1 MVPTR
6 SFGLERRQA
15 ERFVVS
21 LPVSMRHGRGTTRD
35 ASASGLY
42 LITDQRLSV
51 GDQLE
56 LTVTVPDP
64 DHPEAHPLRLDLKG
78 RVVRL
83 EAHETGTVGAGI
95 ALDEGN
101 GHLARAS

>member
-6 SFGLERRQA
+6 SFGIERRRA

-21 LPVSMRHGRGTTRD
+21 LPVRLPHGRGTTRD
-35 ASASGLY
+35 ASAAGLY
-42 LITDQRLSV
+42 VITDEMLSV
-51 GDQLE
+51 GEHLE
-56 LTVTVPDP
+56 FTVTVPDP
-64 DHPEAHPLRLDLKG
+64 DHPEASPLRLDLKG

-83 EAHETGTVGAGI
+83 ETHEAGTVGAGI